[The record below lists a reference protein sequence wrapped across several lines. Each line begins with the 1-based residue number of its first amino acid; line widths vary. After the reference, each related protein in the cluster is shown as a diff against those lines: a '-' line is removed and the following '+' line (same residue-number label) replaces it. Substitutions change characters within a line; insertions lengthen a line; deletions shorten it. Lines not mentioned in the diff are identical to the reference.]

1 MKFLSL
7 LAPLALV
14 STAFAAPSP
23 GGWNDWNNA
32 LSQGDATDIVNK
44 FITILSHSNVA
55 AANATAQALIGDGF
69 FEKSDSINIL
79 AGFPLGSTTTDG
91 KQAYING
98 VLNAPG
104 LNGAETIKILV
115 SGNNIVWYWRFTA
128 IGSKQVPVQG
138 FNLFEISN
146 KKQIT
151 GLYVEFNSIAWGIDT
166 GYTTT
171 DRNGNKLPL
180 A

>member
-1 MKFLSL
+1 MKFFSIA
-7 LAPLALV
+7 APLALV
-14 STAFAAPSP
+14 SSVLAAP
-23 GGWNDWNNA
+23 GGWNDWNTG
-32 LSQGDATDIVNK
+32 LTQGDALDIVSK
-44 FITILSHSNVA
+44 FTQVLSHSDVK

-69 FEKSDSINIL
+69 FENSDSINIL
-79 AGFPLGSTTTDG
+79 AGFPLGSTTTNG

-104 LNGAETIKILV
+104 LNGAENLKILV
-115 SGNNIVWYWRFTA
+115 SGNNILWYWRFNA
-128 IGSKQVPVQG
+128 IGSKQLPVKG
-138 FNLFEISN
+138 FNLFEINN

-171 DRNGNKLPL
+171 DRTGKTLPL

>member
-1 MKFLSL
+1 MLPHEKKENVFTDQL
-7 LAPLALV
+7 L
-14 STAFAAPSP
+14 TK
-23 GGWNDWNNA
+23 G
-32 LSQGDATDIVNK
+32 Q
-44 FITILSHSNVA
+44 
-55 AANATAQALIGDGF
+55 
-69 FEKSDSINIL
+69 
-79 AGFPLGSTTTDG
+79 LGSTTTNG

-104 LNGAETIKILV
+104 LNGAENLQILV
-115 SGNNIVWYWRFTA
+115 SGNNILWYWRFTA
-128 IGSKQVPVQG
+128 IGSKQVPVKG
-138 FNLFEISN
+138 FNLFEINN

-171 DRNGNKLPL
+171 DRTGKTLPL